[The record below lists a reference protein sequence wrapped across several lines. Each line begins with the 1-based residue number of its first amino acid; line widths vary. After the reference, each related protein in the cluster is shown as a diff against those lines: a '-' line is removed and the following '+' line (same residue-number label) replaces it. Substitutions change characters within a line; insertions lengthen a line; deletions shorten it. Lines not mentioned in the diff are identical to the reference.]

1 MINIHIIWNMII
13 LPPFFYSAVFPIIVK
28 IESIMNHLLAL
39 LVIFLEQIL
48 SVNVE
53 LASNE

>member
-1 MINIHIIWNMII
+1 MII
-13 LPPFFYSAVFPIIVK
+13 LPPFSYSAVFPIIVK

>member
-13 LPPFFYSAVFPIIVK
+13 LPPFSYSAVFPIIVK

>member
-1 MINIHIIWNMII
+1 MII